1 MTLGFDSQEY
11 FIHRV
16 TTRMDGAQFGDKCL
30 LVLSNFDINI
40 HNICR
45 GNLLLLLAERALSH
59 LSIKTLL

>member
-16 TTRMDGAQFGDKCL
+16 TTRMDGAQFGDKCV
-30 LVLSNFDINI
+30 LVFSSFDIN
-40 HNICR
+40 NNNTWR